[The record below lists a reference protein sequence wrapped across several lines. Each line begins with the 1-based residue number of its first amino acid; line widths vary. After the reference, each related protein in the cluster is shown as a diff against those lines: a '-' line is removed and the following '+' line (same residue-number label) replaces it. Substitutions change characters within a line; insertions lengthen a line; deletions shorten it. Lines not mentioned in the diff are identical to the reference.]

1 MRLSFSRI
9 ALLIFCVVLLIVPA
23 QDQNTEPCM
32 DGCRM
37 GPGLVVPA
45 QDREAEPEDQDAQ
58 PERRDGQLPIPE
70 VLFIPTPHDVV
81 VQMLELAG
89 VREDDLLY
97 DLGCGDGRILVT
109 AIKMFSCRAVG
120 FDIDPRRV
128 KQSRHNLKKNLVEER
143 AMVEEKDLFQ
153 VDLRPASVITLYLS
167 PKFNARLIPQMDAL
181 RPGSRI
187 VSHQFDMEGIRPEK
201 EVHYRSKA
209 DGRIHTLYLWTTP
222 LKKATP

>member
-1 MRLSFSRI
+1 MFAQELDTERCRDGCLMRPG
-9 ALLIFCVVLLIVPA
+9 LLVPA
-23 QDQNTEPCM
+23 QDQ
-32 DGCRM
+32 
-37 GPGLVVPA
+37 
-45 QDREAEPEDQDAQ
+45 EAEPKDQDAK
-58 PERRDGQLPIPE
+58 PGRKDTQLPIPE

-109 AIKMFSCRAVG
+109 AVKMFGCHGVG

-143 AMVEEKDLFQ
+143 ARVEEKDLFQ
-153 VDLRPASVITLYLS
+153 VDLRPASVITVYLS
-167 PKFNARLIPQMDAL
+167 PKFNARLIPQLNTL

-187 VSHQFDMEGIRPEK
+187 VSHQFDMEGIRPER

>member
-1 MRLSFSRI
+1 M
-9 ALLIFCVVLLIVPA
+9 VVPIVLA
-23 QDQNTEPCM
+23 QVLDTEPSM
-32 DGCRM
+32 DGCLM

-45 QDREAEPEDQDAQ
+45 QDQEAEPKDQDAK
-58 PERRDGQLPIPE
+58 PERRDSQLPIPE
-70 VLFIPTPHDVV
+70 VLFIPTPHDIV

-97 DLGCGDGRILVT
+97 DLGCGDGRILVI
-109 AIKMFSCRAVG
+109 AVKMFGCRAVG

-143 AMVEEKDLFQ
+143 ARVEEKDFFQ

-167 PKFNARLIPQMDAL
+167 PKFNARLIPQLNTL

-187 VSHQFDMEGIRPEK
+187 VSHQFDMEGIRPER

>member
-1 MRLSFSRI
+1 MRLSFSRF
-9 ALLIFCVVLLIVPA
+9 ALLILSLVLPIVLA
-23 QDQNTEPCM
+23 QTLDTEPCM
-32 DGCRM
+32 DGCLVGP
-37 GPGLVVPA
+37 GPGLPA
-45 QDREAEPEDQDAQ
+45 QDQEAEPKDQDAKL
-58 PERRDGQLPIPE
+58 ERRDGQLPIPE
-70 VLFIPTPHDVV
+70 VLFIPTPQDVV
-81 VQMLELAG
+81 VQMLELAE

-109 AIKMFSCRAVG
+109 AVKMFSCRAVG

-143 AMVEEKDLFQ
+143 ARVEEKDFFQ

-167 PKFNARLIPQMDAL
+167 PKFNARLIPQLDAL
-181 RPGSRI
+181 QPGSRI